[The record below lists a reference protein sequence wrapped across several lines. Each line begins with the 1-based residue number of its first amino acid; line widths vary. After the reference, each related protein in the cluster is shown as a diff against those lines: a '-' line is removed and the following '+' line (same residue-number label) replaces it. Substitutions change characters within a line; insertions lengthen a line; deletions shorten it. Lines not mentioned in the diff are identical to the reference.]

1 MHIQEVMLN
10 IQEETLVLQITLDVI
25 HLVNLIHLK
34 VLVIKIQVLMHKLL
48 KHHIHMVH
56 IQCMVLHLLINFMV
70 VLMEINFITAFIKI
84 LHSHLVDI
92 ILVIMVWDMHNQ
104 KMNIDKNQVNII
116 LLKKVLYKVVLVQVN
131 LLLNPQVLQNKLN
144 QLKVVIINLDQVQV
158 FQKINQ
164 VQIIIKMVI
173 WVLHLCLHHHLDIHL
188 WEELIHLNNLNNQHN
203 LHNHLVLKTATI
215 DQVLKK

>member
-1 MHIQEVMLN
+1 MG
-10 IQEETLVLQITLDVI
+10 
-25 HLVNLIHLK
+25 
-34 VLVIKIQVLMHKLL
+34 
-48 KHHIHMVH
+48 
-56 IQCMVLHLLINFMV
+56 
-70 VLMEINFITAFIKI
+70 EINFITAFIKI

-173 WVLHLCLHHHLDIHL
+173 WVLHLCLHHHLDPPMGGAYPPQQPQQPTQSSQSSGSQ
-188 WEELIHLNNLNNQHN
+188 NR
-203 LHNHLVLKTATI
+203 
-215 DQVLKK
+215 